1 MGESMSKDDVNYIY
15 RVFVLF
21 SIIFIF
27 WASKSQAACDSANI
41 DVAFQSTVATDQVA
55 RYPSTNNFLAN
66 CLRTYA
72 NRYVE
77 ADVTATDLKTEMS
90 NSNNFT
96 EIARLLSRGIY
107 TDTSDRRV
115 LQSLKSFASTVYG
128 RCERDAVFI
137 DYTVRSTEPS
147 GGARLT
153 FFQRCQLYQ
162 RLANMELE
170 FDRTVVSTAG
180 LNLSP
185 EDQAAADRCRGE
197 PNKMLDCLQACFAG
211 VESFCSF
218 SRGDAETERIARE
231 CLANPG
237 SAVCNDCRLQ
247 ATTDNFDPSCTNDVS
262 RASTDPATDP
272 DADSGIGGGPGTGTD
287 DSTSP
292 DGSTPTDAAQSAL
305 QQAANNAA
313 QGVFGGNGFFQ
324 GGNLQ
329 TNTNLPDVQPESL
342 GGAPSTVDAAMLRG
356 GRGGINSNNG
366 NTALPATARLDL
378 PPGNGSPGG
387 APPQG
392 AAGGA
397 PPGGGGGA
405 VGGAIGAGGGAGAA
419 PAAAG
424 NRRRGGRGVSRLKAL
439 TEQMGAGF
447 HGTDGLRQA
456 NAPAAQETEVDR
468 RVRKQL
474 ERSQARELDMGAV
487 QNAFNRGL
495 TQQQRSDLRIQSTF
509 FPGHERV
516 YQSLIQN
523 KDHLDESGQ

>member
-1 MGESMSKDDVNYIY
+1 MSKDDVNYIY

-180 LNLSP
+180 LNFKP
-185 EDQAAADRCRGE
+185 
-197 PNKMLDCLQACFAG
+197 
-211 VESFCSF
+211 
-218 SRGDAETERIARE
+218 
-231 CLANPG
+231 
-237 SAVCNDCRLQ
+237 
-247 ATTDNFDPSCTNDVS
+247 
-262 RASTDPATDP
+262 
-272 DADSGIGGGPGTGTD
+272 
-287 DSTSP
+287 
-292 DGSTPTDAAQSAL
+292 
-305 QQAANNAA
+305 
-313 QGVFGGNGFFQ
+313 
-324 GGNLQ
+324 
-329 TNTNLPDVQPESL
+329 
-342 GGAPSTVDAAMLRG
+342 
-356 GRGGINSNNG
+356 
-366 NTALPATARLDL
+366 
-378 PPGNGSPGG
+378 
-387 APPQG
+387 
-392 AAGGA
+392 
-397 PPGGGGGA
+397 
-405 VGGAIGAGGGAGAA
+405 
-419 PAAAG
+419 
-424 NRRRGGRGVSRLKAL
+424 
-439 TEQMGAGF
+439 
-447 HGTDGLRQA
+447 
-456 NAPAAQETEVDR
+456 
-468 RVRKQL
+468 
-474 ERSQARELDMGAV
+474 
-487 QNAFNRGL
+487 
-495 TQQQRSDLRIQSTF
+495 
-509 FPGHERV
+509 
-516 YQSLIQN
+516 
-523 KDHLDESGQ
+523 